1 MPLPSFDLPLGE
13 TLVWIF
19 MLLGLVGCAIP
30 AVPGPPIMWLA
41 LAGYD
46 LVQWRQGQLQ
56 AVDLFILAAAFVVA
70 LVGSTADT
78 WLSLTVAHRAGAS
91 RRSVA
96 IAMAVGLAMVLL
108 APFTGGL
115 SIPAAVGLPFLTV
128 VMLELKKDQDH
139 RRSLRAG
146 CGYVLGWGLAIAV
159 ETVAGLAIVGG
170 WMVQLGLAGLG

>member
-1 MPLPSFDLPLGE
+1 MPLPSFDLPLAE
-13 TLVWIF
+13 TVVWIV

-30 AVPGPPIMWLA
+30 AVPGPPFMWLA

-46 LVQWRQGQLQ
+46 ARQWSQGQLQ
-56 AVDLFILAAAFVVA
+56 AIDLLILAAAFVLAVA
-70 LVGSTADT
+70 GSTADT
-78 WLSLTVAHRAGAS
+78 WLSLAVAHRAGAS

-139 RRSLRAG
+139 QRSLRAG

-159 ETVAGLAIVGG
+159 ETAAGLAIVTG
-170 WMVQLGLAGLG
+170 WIVQLALAERV